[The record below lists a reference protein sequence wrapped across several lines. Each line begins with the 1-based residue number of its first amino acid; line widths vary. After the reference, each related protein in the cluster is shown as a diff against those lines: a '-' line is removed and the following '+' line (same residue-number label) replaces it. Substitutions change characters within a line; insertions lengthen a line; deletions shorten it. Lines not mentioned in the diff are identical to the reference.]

1 MATGVVLPGT
11 RSYLMDVLLDRD
23 GEGTAEAEVGNL
35 EHPGPA
41 VHEQVVRF
49 EVALQHP
56 AAMNEGDALT
66 QLIHHDL

>member
-1 MATGVVLPGT
+1 MYFLTGTVKARLRP
-11 RSYLMDVLLDRD
+11 
-23 GEGTAEAEVGNL
+23 EVGNL